1 MTRGYAIAVSAAA
14 LLGGALA
21 VGLAAGDTGRLAPGL
36 VVGSVPVGGLTPAEA
51 RARLTGQPLAVP
63 QVTVQAGKKTWTVP
77 ATRLG
82 WQADPAASVAAA
94 VRASQDRDL
103 WQKVR
108 GMVGQAATQTLPLVT
123 RVDEARARAALE
135 ALTRDLATTPKNAAI
150 FFDKT
155 TRRYALRPDQ
165 SGRRPNAAAAA
176 RSFAAEP
183 SQTRL
188 SLPVTEWPA
197 EHTAAELRPH
207 VERGNRLMR
216 PLTVKLQGTD
226 RTGVLTAL
234 QVADLYWVRVS
245 GIEPDEKTIRAA
257 FDRLTDAV
265 DRPAQNAR
273 FRLEGGKLVKVKE
286 EAGRV
291 TDRQAA
297 LAAFRKAVLDPAQA
311 SVVFASKASRPS
323 LKLAELPIPDQ
334 LELIAS
340 GTSTYHGS
348 SAERRTNV
356 AVAAANI
363 HGYVVP
369 KGGEFSFLSALG
381 SITPDN
387 GFVGGLIISGG
398 RTVEGLG
405 GGVCQ
410 VSTTAFRALYQAG
423 LPVLERHQH
432 SYRVGYYEPEVGFEA
447 AVYDPGLDLRL
458 KNDTGGPLFI
468 KTVNDD
474 AKSRLEVQVWG
485 IKPER
490 TVTVRP
496 AVIHRYTPHPPAQ
509 YVVNPALGPGA
520 VRQVDWAKDGYDL
533 SITRTIKEKKGTRT
547 DQTKTSYKPW
557 RAVYEVGPR

>member
-1 MTRGYAIAVSAAA
+1 M
-14 LLGGALA
+14 
-21 VGLAAGDTGRLAPGL
+21 GLAAGDTGRLAPGL
-36 VVGSVPVGGLTPAEA
+36 VVGTVPVGGLTPAEA
-51 RARLTGQPLAVP
+51 RARLTGQPVAVP

-77 ATRLG
+77 GTRLG
-82 WQADPAASVAAA
+82 WQVDPAASVAAA
-94 VRASQDRDL
+94 VRASGDRDL

-108 GMVGQAATQTLPLVT
+108 GMVGQAPTRTLPLVT
-123 RVDEARARAALE
+123 RVDEVRARAALE
-135 ALTRDLATTPKNAAI
+135 ALTRDLATNPKNAAI

-155 TRRYALRPDQ
+155 ARRYALKPDQ
-165 SGRRPNAAAAA
+165 PGRRPNAAAAA
-176 RSFAAEP
+176 RAFAADP

-226 RTGVLTAL
+226 RSGALTAL
-234 QVADLYWVRVS
+234 QVADLYWVREN
-245 GIEPDEKTIRAA
+245 GIEPDEKTLRAV
-257 FDRLTDAV
+257 FDRLTGAV

-273 FRLEGGKLVKVKE
+273 FRLEGGKLVKVRE

-297 LAAFRKAVLDPAQA
+297 LAAFRKAVLDPAA
-311 SVVFASKASRPS
+311 SSVVFASKASRPS
-323 LKLAELPIPDQ
+323 LRLADLPNPDT

-369 KGGEFSFLSALG
+369 EGGEFSFLSALG
-381 SITPDN
+381 SITPEN

-423 LPVLERHQH
+423 LPVTERHQH

-458 KNDTGGPLFI
+458 KNDTDGPLFI

-490 TVTVRP
+490 TVTVSP

-509 YVVNPALGPGA
+509 YVVGRGLAPGV

-533 SITRTIKEKKGTRT
+533 SIIRTIKDKAGTRT
-547 DQTKTSYKPW
+547 DQTKTSYQPW